1 VVFGVVRRFGYRHDR
16 KRTLVLSLIGGI
28 AITSD
33 SGGTRVTRSQA
44 LFASWVTDVLL
55 YIVILNLFVQYVPK
69 VITESFTIS
78 IFTAVVLK
86 LLIEVIARLEHRT
99 RGWFDQREG
108 RVWRALR
115 AATMFSILFLSK
127 FVVLEVIDII
137 FGDRVS
143 LGGFIEV
150 VVLVLS
156 LILARLGVR
165 WVYDRLGER
174 GST

>member
-1 VVFGVVRRFGYRHDR
+1 M
-16 KRTLVLSLIGGI
+16 
-28 AITSD
+28 
-33 SGGTRVTRSQA
+33 
-44 LFASWVTDVLL
+44 
-55 YIVILNLFVQYVPK
+55 ILNLFVQYVPK

-86 LLIEVIARLEHRT
+86 LLIEVIARLEHRI

-108 RVWRALR
+108 RVWRALGV
-115 AATMFSILFLSK
+115 ATMFSILFLSK

-137 FGDRVS
+137 FGDRAS

-150 VVLVLS
+150 VALVLS
-156 LILARLGVR
+156 LILGRLGVR

-174 GST
+174 DST

>member
-1 VVFGVVRRFGYRHDR
+1 M
-16 KRTLVLSLIGGI
+16 
-28 AITSD
+28 AINGD

-69 VITESFTIS
+69 VITESFT
-78 IFTAVVLK
+78 AVVLK
-86 LLIEVIARLEHRT
+86 LLIEVISRLEHRI

-108 RVWRALR
+108 QVWRALGVV
-115 AATMFSILFLSK
+115 TMFSILFLSK

-137 FGDRVS
+137 FGERVS

-156 LILARLGVR
+156 LILGRLGVR
-165 WVYDRLGER
+165 WVYGRLGQR
-174 GST
+174 AST

>member
-1 VVFGVVRRFGYRHDR
+1 M
-16 KRTLVLSLIGGI
+16 

-33 SGGTRVTRSQA
+33 SGGTRITRSQA

-69 VITESFTIS
+69 VVTESFTIS

-86 LLIEVIARLEHRT
+86 LLIEVIARLEHRV

-108 RVWRALR
+108 QVWRALGV
-115 AATMFSILFLSK
+115 ATMFSILFLSK

-137 FGDRVS
+137 FGDRAS

-150 VVLVLS
+150 VALVLS
-156 LILARLGVR
+156 LILGVLG
-165 WVYDRLGER
+165 
-174 GST
+174 

>member
-1 VVFGVVRRFGYRHDR
+1 MSRFR
-16 KRTLVLSLIGGI
+16 GGM

-33 SGGTRVTRSQA
+33 SGGTRITRSQA

-69 VITESFTIS
+69 VVTESFTIS

-86 LLIEVIARLEHRT
+86 LLIEVIARLEHRV

-108 RVWRALR
+108 QVWRALGV
-115 AATMFSILFLSK
+115 ATMFSILFLSK

-137 FGDRVS
+137 FGDRAS

-150 VVLVLS
+150 VALVLS
-156 LILARLGVR
+156 LILGRLGVR

-174 GST
+174 DST

>member
-1 VVFGVVRRFGYRHDR
+1 MASNGD
-16 KRTLVLSLIGGI
+16 I
-28 AITSD
+28 
-33 SGGTRVTRSQA
+33 GGTRVTRSQA

-86 LLIEVIARLEHRT
+86 LLIEVISRLEHRI
-99 RGWFDQREG
+99 RGWFDRREG
-108 RVWRALR
+108 QVWRALGV
-115 AATMFSILFLSK
+115 ATMFCILFLSK

-137 FGDRVS
+137 FGERVS

-150 VVLVLS
+150 MVLVLS
-156 LILARLGVR
+156 LILGRLGVR
-165 WVYDRLGER
+165 WVYDRLGKS